1 MNFLCVSNHNNDL
14 SWLDKYPNGYI
25 IYDRSDSD
33 EHVKGRGY
41 VKSPNVGYNIYDMMT
56 FIIDHYDT
64 LPDYTT
70 FCKGNIVPR
79 HVGLE
84 YFESVM
90 NNRFY
95 TPIFDWTLHKPELPV
110 CMFSSDGLWSE
121 INNSWYLRPNAIPFI
136 NVGVRHF
143 NNYNE
148 LLNMC
153 FDSCPPTKYVTFA
166 PGANY
171 VVPKEMIFKYS
182 INFYRKLR
190 SLVDYTTLPLE
201 AHAIE
206 RLLHTLWTCNFQVK
220 ENMNR

>member
-56 FIIDHYDT
+56 FIIDHYDA

-79 HVGLE
+79 HVSLG

-95 TPIFDWTLHKPELPV
+95 TPIFDYELHNPEMPV

-121 INNSWYLRPNAIPFI
+121 RNDSWYLRAKNP
-136 NVGVRHF
+136 RHF
-143 NNYNE
+143 NDYNQ
-148 LLNMC
+148 LLVKC
-153 FDSCPPTKYVTFA
+153 FSKCVIPKYVTFA
-166 PGANY
+166 PGGNY
-171 VVPKEMIFKYS
+171 VLPREMILKYDVG
-182 INFYRKLR
+182 FYKTLR
-190 SLVDYTTLPLE
+190 GFIDYTQLPPE

-206 RLLHTLWTCNFQVK
+206 RLLHTMWTCNFPVK
-220 ENMNR
+220 ESMNK